1 MSSQWKRG
9 QRCRE
14 GFSGVIGRGV
24 VEEVDG
30 YWNGGALE
38 AVQQRLNE
46 FCALIEH
53 NENIDFRRHEFLP
66 DTPQSAAGQ

>member
-9 QRCRE
+9 QRRRE
-14 GFSGVIGRGV
+14 GFSRVIGRGI

-30 YWNGGALE
+30 YSNGGALK

-53 NENIDFRRHEFLP
+53 NENIDFRRHDFLP
-66 DTPQSAAGQ
+66 DTQRSAVGQ